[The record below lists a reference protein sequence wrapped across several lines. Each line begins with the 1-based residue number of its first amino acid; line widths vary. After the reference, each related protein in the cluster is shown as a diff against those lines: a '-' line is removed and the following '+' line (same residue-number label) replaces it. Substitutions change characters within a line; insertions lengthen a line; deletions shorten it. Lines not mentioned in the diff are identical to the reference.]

1 MRQINY
7 KIFKGEKSSN
17 VKIRINEEVFQ
28 FLDSPISWIS
38 GNVLPNSITNQ
49 ITIVLDKYYDIH
61 YDILFYYL
69 SLNVGINSGDIED
82 LIVED
87 YGTDNIIVHV
97 YLNEEWDP

>member
-1 MRQINY
+1 MKQIIY

-49 ITIVLDKYYDIH
+49 ITIVIDKYYDIH

-69 SLNVGINSGDIED
+69 SLNVGIQPGEVGDFT
-82 LIVED
+82 VED
-87 YGTDNIIVHV
+87 YSPDTITVHV
-97 YLNEEWDP
+97 YLNEE